1 MSTNPIKIGPNFS
14 DRDARTLAGSVCKA
28 RVVEPSD
35 IYPISR
41 QRMLDLAPTLS
52 ADQLAAP
59 LPATPPWVLLDGY
72 RHLAGVCADVLDGVM
87 EGAGSPAWTAQQIG
101 CRAGHSLA
109 DVCAEWA
116 GRGPLL
122 DAQVAAAGRAMS
134 FVAFDTWTHEQD
146 IRAAAGLE
154 GLRDD
159 VATALAGIAAAALDG
174 RYTSKGAPTIA
185 IDLGMSQA
193 TMGAGDAEVS
203 LTTTP
208 YELLR
213 MIFGR
218 RSLAQMHSAAWSGAG
233 DVGAAIEAL
242 HLFDL
247 PTADIHD

>member
-1 MSTNPIKIGPNFS
+1 M
-14 DRDARTLAGSVCKA
+14 
-28 RVVEPSD
+28 VEPSD

-41 QRMLDLAPTLS
+41 QRLLDLAPTLS
-52 ADQLAAP
+52 ADQLGAP
-59 LPATPPWVLLDGY
+59 LPATPPWVLLDGF

-101 CRAGHSLA
+101 ARAERSL
-109 DVCAEWA
+109 DEVCHEWA
-116 GRGPLL
+116 ERGPVL

-146 IRAAAGLE
+146 IRAAAGLG

-159 VATALAGIAAAALDG
+159 VAGALAGIAAAALDS

-185 IDLGMSQA
+185 IDLGTAQV
-193 TMGAGDAEVS
+193 TMGAGDAAVR

-218 RSLAQMHSAAWSGAG
+218 RSLAQMEAAGWSADG
-233 DVGAAIEAL
+233 DVAAAIEAL

-247 PTADIHD
+247 PAVDIHD